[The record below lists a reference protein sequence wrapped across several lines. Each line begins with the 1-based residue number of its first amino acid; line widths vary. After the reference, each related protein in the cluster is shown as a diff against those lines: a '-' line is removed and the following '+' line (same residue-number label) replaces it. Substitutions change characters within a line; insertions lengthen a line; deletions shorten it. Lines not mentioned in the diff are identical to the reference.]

1 MRMEPVTTES
11 LHDQMV
17 SFFQTDHWPFLQVD
31 DSVLQMN
38 FQGQNGR
45 WTCYAQVRTE
55 VGQFVMYSVC
65 PVMVPETLRGAA
77 AEFITRANYG
87 LIIGN
92 FELDFDDGEVRYK
105 TSLDAEQT
113 ALTGAL
119 LQPLVYANVWT
130 MDRYLPGL
138 MAVIYGHTAPQ
149 EAIAL
154 SEQGEQ
160 AE

>member
-1 MRMEPVTTES
+1 
-11 LHDQMV
+11 MV
-17 SFFQTDHWPFLQVD
+17 AFFQADHWPFLQVD
-31 DSVLQMN
+31 GSVLQMN

-45 WTCYAQVRTE
+45 WTCYAQVRPE

-65 PVMVPETLRGAA
+65 PIMVPDTLRMTV

-105 TSLDAEQT
+105 TSLDAENA
-113 ALTGAL
+113 ALSPEL

-138 MAVIYGHTAPQ
+138 MAVIYGHALPQ
-149 EAIAL
+149 AAIAL
-154 SEQGEQ
+154 AEQ
-160 AE
+160 AESAE

>member
-1 MRMEPVTTES
+1 MES
-11 LHDQMV
+11 LHEQMV
-17 SFFQTDHWPFLQVD
+17 SFFRDDHWPYLAVD
-31 DSVLQMN
+31 DSVLQLN

-45 WTCYAQVRTE
+45 WTCYAQARMD

-65 PVMVPETLRGAA
+65 PMTVPAGLRIAV

-92 FELDFDDGEVRYK
+92 FELDYEDGEVRYK
-105 TSLDAEQT
+105 TSLDAEN
-113 ALTGAL
+113 APLSHEL
-119 LQPLVYANVWT
+119 MQPLVYANVWT

-138 MAVIYGHTAPQ
+138 MAVIYGSKTPG

-154 SEQGEQ
+154 AEQTETV
-160 AE
+160 E

>member
-1 MRMEPVTTES
+1 MQPSSNDTPA
-11 LHDQMV
+11 LHEQMV
-17 SFFQTDHWPFLQVD
+17 TFFRDDHWPFLEVD

-45 WTCYAQVRTE
+45 WSCYAQARSE
-55 VGQFVMYSVC
+55 VGQVVMYSVC
-65 PVMVPETLRGAA
+65 PITVPEALRPAI

-105 TSLDAEQT
+105 TSLDAEN
-113 ALTGAL
+113 APLTREL
-119 LQPLVYANVWT
+119 MQPLVYANVWT

-138 MAVIYGHTAPQ
+138 MAMIFGHAAARDAVVLAEEP
-149 EAIAL
+149 EA
-154 SEQGEQ
+154 

>member
-1 MRMEPVTTES
+1 MQAGQETMELLYE
-11 LHDQMV
+11 QMV
-17 SFFQTDHWPFLQVD
+17 SFFRDDHWPFLEVE

-45 WTCYAQVRTE
+45 WTCYAQARAA
-55 VGQFVMYSVC
+55 VGQVVMYSVC
-65 PVMVPETLRGAA
+65 PMTVPEGLRIAV

-92 FELDFDDGEVRYK
+92 FELDYDDGEVRYK
-105 TSLDAEQT
+105 TSLDAEN
-113 ALTGAL
+113 APLSHEL

-138 MAVIYGHTAPQ
+138 MAVIYGSSSPKDGV
-149 EAIAL
+149 AL
-154 SEQGEQ
+154 AEQMEQ
-160 AE
+160 IE